1 MTSILSGEPL
11 VYHWHFKHC
20 SIRRAGHPTRLQL
33 NDRDPQTRYDILSE
47 ATRLLRMLGEENASL
62 KQRSSPPGGSV
73 ETSMDSPAL
82 SAHTE
87 CRLPTSKFA
96 LQREYRRKEGDVFNE
111 LRHTIRQLND
121 RDPQTRHDIL
131 SEATRLLRML
141 GEENASLKQRSS
153 PPGGSVETSMDSP
166 ALSGHTECRL
176 PTSKFALQLEYRRKE
191 GDAFNELRHT
201 IRQLNDRDPQ
211 TRHDILSEATRLLRL
226 LGEANE
232 SLKQRSSPPGG
243 SVETSMD
250 SPALSAH
257 TGTKAV

>member
-1 MTSILSGEPL
+1 
-11 VYHWHFKHC
+11 
-20 SIRRAGHPTRLQL
+20 
-33 NDRDPQTRYDILSE
+33 
-47 ATRLLRMLGEENASL
+47 MLGEENASL

-96 LQREYRRKEGDVFNE
+96 LQLEYRRKEGDVFNE

-131 SEATRLLRML
+131 SEATRLLR
-141 GEENASLKQRSS
+141 
-153 PPGGSVETSMDSP
+153 
-166 ALSGHTECRL
+166 
-176 PTSKFALQLEYRRKE
+176 
-191 GDAFNELRHT
+191 
-201 IRQLNDRDPQ
+201 
-211 TRHDILSEATRLLRL
+211 L
-226 LGEANE
+226 LGEANA

-257 TGTKAV
+257 TECRLTTSNSTLTNSTQISEIDEFMTTGGLPEVDKLMCIMAEDMRRYNNTHSYHRYFQN